1 MIEAYKEYWKGYVDF
16 TGRTSVGGYWWAV
29 LAHFLAALLLSFLV
43 RLLGDLSNNQHA
55 VVSFLT
61 TFWLICLLPSLAI
74 TVRRLRDA
82 GRSWANLF
90 WALLPIVG
98 SIMLIVMLCKPT
110 SSEVSYRAID
120 QTTVNGVP
128 AYRTYTP
135 QQAASPVNGGQAVQA
150 YAPAAASTVPAAQP
164 AQPSGAFRKL
174 SLRSMQL
181 YAGSGV
187 CDVCN
192 KPLSGQSAYIVPNP
206 IFYSSPEWR
215 AHFRQIHRS
224 MLGLMGADADTN
236 LDRHIDMMQ
245 RSDTSAGSAVCEDC
259 IHMFAE

>member
-29 LAHFLAALLLSFLV
+29 LAHFLVALLLSFLV
-43 RLLGDLSNNQHA
+43 GLVGGLSNNQHV

-61 TFWLICLLPSLAI
+61 TFWLVCLLPSLAI
-74 TVRRLRDA
+74 AVRRLRDA

-110 SSEVSYRAID
+110 SSETSYRAID
-120 QTTVNGVP
+120 QVAVNGVP
-128 AYRTYTP
+128 AYQAYAP
-135 QQAASPVNGGQAVQA
+135 QQAALPVNGGRASQA
-150 YAPAAASTVPAAQP
+150 YAPAASSSVPAAQP
-164 AQPSGAFRKL
+164 AQLPGAFRKL
-174 SLRSMQL
+174 SLRSLKL

-206 IFYSSPEWR
+206 VFYGSPEWR
-215 AHFRQIHRS
+215 EHFRRVNSVIFALTGANADRQIE
-224 MLGLMGADADTN
+224 
-236 LDRHIDMMQ
+236 MMQ
-245 RSDTSAGSAVCEDC
+245 RSDSSAGSAICEDC